1 MGCSRKSFN
10 NILFNNFSPCH
21 YCKLEASTVHCA
33 FRTLRALQGIAAQSS
48 ASSGWLPPDVKTKH
62 SHPCI
67 LAHPDKWGASE
78 VTFFKHLQL
87 QSLSFL
93 RQPSLSL
100 MFADQQSLT
109 SHVSQMSES
118 HWLEICIEVAG
129 PVTIEK
135 SEHVLCHLMPIAV
148 PCQSYAWN

>member
-10 NILFNNFSPCH
+10 NILFNNF
-21 YCKLEASTVHCA
+21 
-33 FRTLRALQGIAAQSS
+33 LRAIIASLRHARFIVHFVHYKEWLRSLLHRQ
-48 ASSGWLPPDVKTKH
+48 AWLPTDVKTKH

-67 LAHPDKWGASE
+67 PAPPDKWRTSE
-78 VTFFKHLQL
+78 MTFFKHSQL
-87 QSLSFL
+87 QSMSFL
-93 RQPSLSL
+93 RQPVFNVS
-100 MFADQQSLT
+100 DQQSLT

-135 SEHVLCHLMPIAV
+135 SEHVLCHQMPIAV

>member
-1 MGCSRKSFN
+1 MGCSGKSFN

-21 YCKLEASTVHCA
+21 YCKLEARTVHCA
-33 FRTLRALQGIAAQSS
+33 LREVQGNAAQSS
-48 ASSGWLPPDVKTKH
+48 ASSGWLPANVKTKH

-67 LAHPDKWGASE
+67 PAPPDKWGASD
-78 VTFFKHLQL
+78 VTFLKHLQL
-87 QSLSFL
+87 HNLCHFWDN
-93 RQPSLSL
+93 RSL
-100 MFADQQSLT
+100 MFADQQPLT
-109 SHVSQMSES
+109 SHDSQMSES

-135 SEHVLCHLMPIAV
+135 SEHVLCDLIPIAV

>member
-1 MGCSRKSFN
+1 MGCSGKSFN

-21 YCKLEASTVHCA
+21 YCKLEARTAHCT
-33 FRTLRALQGIAAQSS
+33 FRALQEVAAQSS
-48 ASSGWLPPDVKTKH
+48 ASSRWLPTDVKTKH

-67 LAHPDKWGASE
+67 PAPPDKWRTSE
-78 VTFFKHLQL
+78 ITFFKHSQL
-87 QSLSFL
+87 QSMSFL
-93 RQPSLSL
+93 RQPVFNVS
-100 MFADQQSLT
+100 DQQSLT

-135 SEHVLCHLMPIAV
+135 SEHVLCPLMPIAV

>member
-1 MGCSRKSFN
+1 MGCSGKSFN

-21 YCKLEASTVHCA
+21 YCKLEARTVHCT
-33 FRTLRALQGIAAQSS
+33 FRTLRTLQGIAAQSS
-48 ASSGWLPPDVKTKH
+48 ASSGWLPTDVKTKH

-78 VTFFKHLQL
+78 VTF
-87 QSLSFL
+87 LSIYNYNLCYFWDN
-93 RQPSLSL
+93 RSL

-109 SHVSQMSES
+109 SQISQMS
-118 HWLEICIEVAG
+118 HWLGICIEVAG

-135 SEHVLCHLMPIAV
+135 SEHVLCPLMPIAV